1 MRGRALPRQVSSFF
15 SYPTLAGE
23 SADEFVFLRD
33 RSEDDWER
41 LLAHTEAVRFAA
53 GDVLIRAGERER
65 SLYVLASGRL
75 ELLLPGESGEIRI
88 GTIEPRTVVGEM
100 AFLDGR
106 PRSATLHALTDGEL
120 YELRFDA
127 FETLAARYPELG
139 RAILLDLGRILA
151 GRLRL
156 ANEALDLARR
166 R

>member
-1 MRGRALPRQVSSFF
+1 MRGRALPQQVTSYFD
-15 SYPTLAGE
+15 YPTLTGDAAHE
-23 SADEFVFLRD
+23 LVFLRD

-41 LLAHTEAVRFAA
+41 LLAHTEAVRFSA

-75 ELLLPGESGEIRI
+75 ELLLPGESGDIRL
-88 GTIEPRTVVGEM
+88 GTVEPRTVVGEM
-100 AFLDGR
+100 SFLDGR
-106 PRSATLHALTDGEL
+106 PRSATLQALTDGEL
-120 YELRFDA
+120 HELRFDS
-127 FETLAARYPELG
+127 FETLSARYPELG

-151 GRLRL
+151 GRLCL

>member
-1 MRGRALPRQVSSFF
+1 MRGRALPQQVASYFD
-15 SYPTLAGE
+15 YPTLTGDAAHE
-23 SADEFVFLRD
+23 LVFLRD

-41 LLAHTEAVRFAA
+41 LLAHTETVRFSA

-75 ELLLPGESGEIRI
+75 ELLLPGESGDIRL
-88 GTIEPRTVVGEM
+88 GTVEPRTVVGEM
-100 AFLDGR
+100 SFLDGR

-127 FETLAARYPELG
+127 FETLSARYPELG

-156 ANEALDLARR
+156 ANEALELARR

>member
-1 MRGRALPRQVSSFF
+1 VRGRALPGQVSSFF
-15 SYPTLAGE
+15 SYPTLAGDAAHE
-23 SADEFVFLRD
+23 LVFLRD

-53 GDVLIRAGERER
+53 GDVLIRAGDRER

-100 AFLDGR
+100 SFLDGR

-166 R
+166 G

>member
-1 MRGRALPRQVSSFF
+1 VRGRAVPRQVSSFF
-15 SYPTLAGE
+15 DYPTLTGDAAHE
-23 SADEFVFLRD
+23 DVFLRD

-53 GDVLIRAGERER
+53 GDILIRAGERER

-100 AFLDGR
+100 AFFDSR
-106 PRSATLHALTDGEL
+106 PRSATLHAVTDGEL
-120 YELRFDA
+120 HELRFEA

-156 ANEALDLARR
+156 ANEALDVARR

>member
-1 MRGRALPRQVSSFF
+1 MRGRATQRQVSTFF
-15 SYPTLAGE
+15 DYPTLSGG
-23 SADEFVFLRD
+23 SAPEFVFLRD
-33 RSEDDWER
+33 RSEEDWER
-41 LLAHTEAVRFAA
+41 LLAHAEAIRFGA
-53 GDVLIRAGERER
+53 GDVLIRAGEHER

-75 ELLLPGESGEIRI
+75 ELLLPSDSGELPI

-106 PRSATLHALTDGEL
+106 PRSATLRALTDGEL

-127 FETLAARYPELG
+127 FETLAARHPELG

-156 ANEALDLARR
+156 ANEALDRAHRR
-166 R
+166 

>member
-1 MRGRALPRQVSSFF
+1 MRGRALPGQVSSFF
-15 SYPTLAGE
+15 AYPTLGRE
-23 SADEFVFLRD
+23 DADDFVFLRD
-33 RSEDDWER
+33 RTEEDWER

-53 GDVLIRAGERER
+53 GDTLIRAGERER

-75 ELLLPGESGEIRI
+75 ELLLPGESGDIRV

-100 AFLDGR
+100 AFFDSR

-156 ANEALDLARR
+156 ANEALDVARHR
-166 R
+166 

>member
-1 MRGRALPRQVSSFF
+1 MRGRALPGQVSSFF
-15 SYPTLAGE
+15 TYPTLGE
-23 SADEFVFLRD
+23 GAADELVFLRD
-33 RSEDDWER
+33 RTEEDWER
-41 LLAHTEAVRFAA
+41 LLAHTEDVRFAA
-53 GDVLIRAGERER
+53 GDVLIRAGDRER

-75 ELLLPGESGEIRI
+75 ELLLPGEGDVPI

-106 PRSATLHALTDGEL
+106 PRSATLRALTAGEL

-156 ANEALDLARR
+156 ANEALDRAHRP
-166 R
+166 

>member
-1 MRGRALPRQVSSFF
+1 MRGRALPGQVSSFF
-15 SYPTLAGE
+15 AYPTAGGD
-23 SADEFVFLRD
+23 SADELVFLRD
-33 RSEDDWER
+33 RSEEDWER
-41 LLAHTEAVRFAA
+41 LLAHTEDVRFAA
-53 GDVLIRAGERER
+53 GDVLIRAGERDR

-75 ELLLPGESGEIRI
+75 ELLLPGESGDIRI

-100 AFLDGR
+100 AFLDGK
-106 PRSATLHALTDGEL
+106 PRSATLLALTDGEL

>member
-1 MRGRALPRQVSSFF
+1 MRGRALPGQVSSFF
-15 SYPTLAGE
+15 AYPTV
-23 SADEFVFLRD
+23 ADDEATELVFLRD
-33 RSEDDWER
+33 RTEEDWER
-41 LLAHTEAVRFAA
+41 LLAHAEAVRFAA
-53 GDVLIRAGERER
+53 GDILIRAGERER

-75 ELLLPGESGEIRI
+75 ELLLPGEAGDLAI

-106 PRSATLHALTDGEL
+106 PRSATLRALTDGEL

-156 ANEALDLARR
+156 ANDALDLARR

>member
-1 MRGRALPRQVSSFF
+1 LRGRALPRQVSSFF
-15 SYPTLAGE
+15 DYPAAGGE
-23 SADEFVFLRD
+23 SVDELVFLRD
-33 RSEDDWER
+33 RSEEDWER
-41 LLAHTEAVRFAA
+41 LLAHTEAIRFGA
-53 GDVLIRAGERER
+53 GDTLIRAGERER

-75 ELLLPGESGEIRI
+75 ELLLPGKSGDIRV

-106 PRSATLHALTDGEL
+106 PRSATVHALTDGEL
-120 YELRFDA
+120 FELRFEA